1 MKGLKELNVAGQATK
16 PLDTAGTHPVF
27 TLFLPYPFL

>member
-16 PLDTAGTHPVF
+16 SMDTAGTHPVNVP
-27 TLFLPYPFL
+27 FLPYLFL